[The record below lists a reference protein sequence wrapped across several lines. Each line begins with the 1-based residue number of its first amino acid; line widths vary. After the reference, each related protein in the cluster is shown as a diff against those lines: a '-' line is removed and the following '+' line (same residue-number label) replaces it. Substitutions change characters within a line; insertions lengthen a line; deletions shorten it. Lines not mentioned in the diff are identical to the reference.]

1 MASVSLFLDTRNK
14 NSDRFPLKLRVSH
27 KSNRKDIPTGYKLA
41 LNEWNDQ
48 KKVVKSSYEN
58 SSNANFKLRN
68 KIAIA
73 SEVLMK
79 YEPVLKDLSASE
91 LGVLVKNGLDE
102 ATRKKLPQTISKNK
116 PSKTTLKSYGNT
128 VIDRYKKAKR
138 FGMAKSF
145 EDAIN
150 MILRFHGS
158 DNLLVSDINEIFL
171 EDLEADYIG
180 NGNKINGLGV
190 RLRAIRRIYNL
201 AIKDKDT
208 ELTAKD
214 YPFGRGGYSIKT
226 EKSRKRA
233 VKMDVIQQIRSLDYS
248 EGSSLWHHRNYF
260 LFMFNMR
267 GMNFIDLA
275 FLRMDA
281 ISEGRLKYKRR
292 KTKRGQNVKEFDIKI
307 TPEASKILKYYSK
320 GKRKN
325 DLVFPIL
332 EDVIDSDNDLRLFKV
347 YHNRLCNHNRRLITI
362 GKAIGLEEHLT
373 TYVARHTF
381 ATAGLH
387 KGISKAQ
394 LGDMLGHTSY
404 YTTEAYFDEFDKE
417 VLDDAAEQIL
427 G

>member
-1 MASVSLFLDTRNK
+1 MQNYYRNIDYYLSFNHTNVPLPMAKLSLLLDMRN
-14 NSDRFPLKLRVSH
+14 NNTDRFPLVIRVSH
-27 KSNRKDIPTGYKLA
+27 KRKWKYLQTGYRPA
-41 LNEWNDQ
+41 LNEWNDR
-48 KKVVKSSYEN
+48 KKQ
-58 SSNANFKLRN
+58 
-68 KIAIA
+68 
-73 SEVLMK
+73 
-79 YEPVLKDLSASE
+79 
-91 LGVLVKNGLDE
+91 VKNPYLNSV
-102 ATRKKLPQTISKNK
+102 R
-116 PSKTTLKSYGNT
+116 
-128 VIDRYKKAKR
+128 
-138 FGMAKSF
+138 AKSF
-145 EDAIN
+145 EDVIN

-158 DNLLVSDINEIFL
+158 DDLLISDINEIFL
-171 EDLEADYIG
+171 EDLEADYVG
-180 NGNKINGLGV
+180 NGNKLNGLGV

-201 AIKDKDT
+201 AIKDKET
-208 ELTAKD
+208 ELSAKD

-233 VKMDVIQQIRSLDYS
+233 VKMNLIEQIRNLNYS
-248 EGSSLWHHRNYF
+248 EGSSIWHHRNYF

-281 ISEGRLKYKRR
+281 ISEGWLKYKRR
-292 KTKRGQNVKEFDIKI
+292 KTKRGQNVKEFDIKV
-307 TPEASKILKYYSK
+307 TSEASSILKYYSK

-332 EDVIDSDNDLRLFKV
+332 EDVIDSDNDLRLF
-347 YHNRLCNHNRRLITI
+347 NRLCNHNRRLITI

-387 KGISKAQ
+387 KSISKAQ

-417 VLDDAAEQIL
+417 ILDDAADQIL